1 MFSLTFLSG
10 RMCSPVIYFVS
21 YHLHLFT
28 AVYKVFI
35 PLIALRT
42 YLESVDL
49 AYCFYNNLNL
59 SFVHFINSPSTSF
72 SQSSQGGGHRTLLY
86 GHAILLKH
94 THSSMVSTFTIKYAA
109 TAALCCPVLKA
120 AVLPTDHYIL
130 SFVLENMSSQ
140 VTDLLSLFSRC
151 STWAV
156 WLLRAHW
163 QTSWLLMWACKKTP
177 QVALHSIAHYFPR
190 KSI

>member
-1 MFSLTFLSG
+1 
-10 RMCSPVIYFVS
+10 MCSPVIYFVS
-21 YHLHLFT
+21 HHLHLVWF
-28 AVYKVFI
+28 YSSLQKVFI

-59 SFVHFINSPSTSF
+59 FFVHFIDSASTSF

-94 THSSMVSTFTIKYAA
+94 THSSMVSTFTVKYAA

-120 AVLPTDHYIL
+120 AVLPTVHYIL
-130 SFVLENMSSQ
+130 SIVLENMSSQ
-140 VTDLLSLFSRC
+140 VTNLLSLFLRC

-177 QVALHSIAHYFPR
+177 QVALHFIAHYFPR